1 MADAGV
7 EPRATRERDPDLSFG
22 VLQEVL
28 GFHVTLA
35 SIVTLGLFERHVG
48 EPMGLRKAEYSLL
61 MLLLANGPV
70 PAKRLAQTLRLS
82 APQLTMMI
90 DRLQDA
96 HWLRRERNPADRRS
110 QFVVLTREGEA
121 LARRAATVSKTMEQE
136 LLQCLSPAERAMLIE
151 LLMKVAAYRQPQPVD
166 AEAG

>member
-1 MADAGV
+1 MSEAAASGPNGDHEMSLGAL
-7 EPRATRERDPDLSFG
+7 RD
-22 VLQEVL
+22 VL

-35 SIVTLGLFERHVG
+35 SIVTLDQYERHVG
-48 EPMGLRKAEYSLL
+48 GPLGLRKAEYSLL
-61 MLLLANGPV
+61 MLLLANGPT

-110 QFVVLTREGEA
+110 QFVVLTREGDA
-121 LARRAATVSKTMEQE
+121 LALRAAAVSKTMERE
-136 LLQCLSPAERAMLIE
+136 LLQCLSPAERAILIE

-166 AEAG
+166 AEAS